1 MEGKMDDLTKIIDIP
16 AGGDVVQRRYR
27 YQYLYTILL
36 AIQMYQKTIPYEKLF
51 CELAEDILAVLPNKK
66 FIGIQIKTLEQQG
79 QLFSYND
86 DAVIDSLSNFCKLYK
101 KFPTKFEE
109 FIFVSN
115 VDFKESSN
123 LENILEI
130 IKKNK
135 KLEKKY
141 DAIIDKINKK
151 STLNKSLI
159 QKVLKIT
166 SIQKGPS
173 LEDIDSNIIHEHISK
188 IPKCSNLTIWQ
199 LEGILKYSIGMVFEK
214 SSKIIEDSIIHYVKF
229 VKDGKKK
236 SKLQEVYSKE
246 ITSETIK
253 FLIDN
258 VNPVYLKSL
267 SIPSMELKEGSIGI
281 MQKKM
286 NLGKINQM
294 EIDIMEKL
302 SYATQVHFLE
312 EYNKQNGTTDV
323 IKTQLSQLE
332 MIVTNEAAE
341 SRTET
346 IKEDSSY
353 GAEMMKRLESRLST
367 LSINRQEDI
376 FHKKY
381 EILKGMVGILTS
393 DCKIWFSNHTK
404 EDLK

>member
-1 MEGKMDDLTKIIDIP
+1 MDDLTKILDIA
-16 AGGDVVQRRYR
+16 AGGDTVQRRYR
-27 YQYLYTILL
+27 YQYLYTIIL
-36 AIQMYQKTIPYEKLF
+36 AIQMHQKTIQYERLF
-51 CELAEDILAVLPNKK
+51 CELAEDILGVLPNKK
-66 FIGIQIKTLEQQG
+66 FVGIQIKTLEQPG
-79 QLFSYND
+79 QLFGYND

-123 LENILEI
+123 LEDILEM
-130 IKKNK
+130 IKNNK
-135 KLEKKY
+135 KLEKKH
-141 DAIIDKINKK
+141 DAIIDKIKIR

-173 LEDIDSNIIHEHISK
+173 LEDIDSNVIHEHISK
-188 IPKCSNLTIWQ
+188 IPECLDLTVWQ
-199 LEGILKYSIGMVFEK
+199 LEGILKHSIEMVFEK
-214 SSKIIEDSIIHYVKF
+214 SSKVIDDSIIHYAKF
-229 VKDGKKK
+229 VKDGKRK

-246 ITSETIK
+246 ITPETIE
-253 FLIDN
+253 FLLDN
-258 VNPVYLKSL
+258 VNPVYLKST
-267 SIPSMELKEGSIGI
+267 SVPSMKLKEGSIGI

-286 NLGKINQM
+286 NLGEINQM

-302 SYATQVHFLE
+302 SYAAQVHFFD
-312 EYNKQNGTTDV
+312 EYNKQNGMADV
-323 IKTQLSQLE
+323 IKTQLNQLE
-332 MIVTNEAAE
+332 IIVTNESAE
-341 SRTET
+341 AKTET
-346 IKEDSSY
+346 MKEQEPY
-353 GAEMMKRLESRLST
+353 GSEMMKRVEARLST
-367 LSINRQEDI
+367 LSINRQEDV